1 MQITQKIIDQGLLSE
16 LAYLKLEDAY
26 WTTEVNGKLPSYSNL
41 DDLDKF
47 LTGTDSKG
55 KPYTTGINDSR
66 DQDMLELLKSYTID
80 KFVTMPSGMQ
90 AMVLIK
96 NDGSGITVAFRG
108 TETGDWSEL
117 SKDGKSDG
125 EMALGHEIQ
134 QMKDALSFFKNVEA
148 EYDNIAPI
156 TITGHS
162 LGGALAQYVA
172 YKSGTKYETYTYN
185 GFGIKKG
192 EVYGT
197 QPKAA

>member
-16 LAYLKLEDAY
+16 LAYLKLENYESFKHKKYATLNDLINSGDMS
-26 WTTEVNGKLPSYSNL
+26 EVGKFISDNPKS
-41 DDLDKF
+41 
-47 LTGTDSKG
+47 
-55 KPYTTGINDSR
+55 TTGIDDSR

-96 NDGSGITVAFRG
+96 NDGSGITAAFRG
-108 TETGDWSEL
+108 TQTGDWREL

-162 LGGALAQYVA
+162 LGGAKAQYVA